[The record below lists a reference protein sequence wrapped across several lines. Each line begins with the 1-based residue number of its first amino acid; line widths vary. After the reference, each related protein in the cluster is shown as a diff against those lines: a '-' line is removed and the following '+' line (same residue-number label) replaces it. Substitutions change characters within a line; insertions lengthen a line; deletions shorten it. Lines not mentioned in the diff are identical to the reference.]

1 VFAAEAS
8 AVIQHLPSLQ
18 DEGATFFEAAS
29 AGNVAADLEGMEAEE
44 TGGGYRTCVHP
55 PPPKGGVCYK
65 WVLSPLNGI
74 LSTLDA
80 FLGCWVAVL
89 TGLGLGL
96 VHPLEGAR

>member
-44 TGGGYRTCVHP
+44 TGGLYCCCFINVILRG
-55 PPPKGGVCYK
+55 
-65 WVLSPLNGI
+65 SPL
-74 LSTLDA
+74 
-80 FLGCWVAVL
+80 VV
-89 TGLGLGL
+89 
-96 VHPLEGAR
+96 